1 MPHISARRRHVGYPS
16 SDRARERLRRRAKNR
31 QLRARAGGP
40 PSLPG
45 ERAAEARRREQDPAL
60 QHRGRPQAH
69 AHCSLRQL
77 HRLPCRPR
85 LRAGPRLRAQQ
96 GLHRRRHSAR
106 YSAPP
111 HAPTARPELFP
122 ASSSPAAPPQGVHR
136 EHPQRAELLQEAQRQ
151 AQETA
156 LRVQD
161 RAQLRQHLQRAAARH
176 ARAQTAH
183 VRRHRL
189 PAAVNAADAARIRST
204 AGPRS
209 QASSRR

>member
-1 MPHISARRRHVGYPS
+1 MPHISVRRRHVRFPS
-16 SDRARERLRRRAKNR
+16 SDRTRERPHRRVKSRL
-31 QLRARAGGP
+31 LRARAGGP

-45 ERAAEARRREQDPAL
+45 EHAAEARQREQGPAR
-60 QHRGRPQAH
+60 QHPGRPQANV
-69 AHCSLRQL
+69 HCSLRLL

-85 LRAGPRLRAQQ
+85 LRAGPRLRARQ
-96 GLHRRRHSAR
+96 GLHRRRHSSR

-122 ASSSPAAPPQGVHR
+122 ASSSPAAPPQGVR
-136 EHPQRAELLQEAQRQ
+136 ERQ

-156 LRVQD
+156 LRAQG
-161 RAQLRQHLQRAAARH
+161 RAELRQHLQRAAARH
-176 ARAQTAH
+176 AWAQTAL

-189 PAAVNAADAARIRST
+189 PAAGNAADAVRIRST
-204 AGPRS
+204 AEPRS